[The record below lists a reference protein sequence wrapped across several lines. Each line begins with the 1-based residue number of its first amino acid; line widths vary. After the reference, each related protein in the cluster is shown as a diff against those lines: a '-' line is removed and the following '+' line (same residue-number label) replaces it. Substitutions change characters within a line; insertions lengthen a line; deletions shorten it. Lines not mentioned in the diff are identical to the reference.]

1 MSILSIGPGI
11 YLTAWQSGRRSFLL
25 DALFA
30 LAFLALIACAMI
42 ALVALLGSSEADT
55 AAAAAAHGR
64 MLILPP

>member
-42 ALVALLGSSEADT
+42 ALVALLGSSEVDT